1 MKTFSATEQDTRMD
15 TGNRPSVVHETEAQR
30 QHPRIRIPAQ
40 LRLDSERGGAVFRV
54 HDISAGGFSFDAD
67 THLLKLGK
75 RLSGTLVF
83 VIDGIDLGLR
93 VSFEVRHQN
102 SNGRTGC
109 RFDAL
114 GAAETSALRQLIG
127 AHLAGE
133 LATVGDVLAT
143 AARDSYVRPRAASLL
158 PAQRRG
164 VFERGRAVLLTTL
177 IFLVGIIAFTYTASK
192 LYTVIFVMQAS
203 AAKVA
208 APTFSIAMP
217 RDGTFFNLVPADG
230 IIHKGQPLGSFQ
242 AAMLDVVQNDPSALH
257 LTPAQLSDLLG
268 ESLKGTLASPC
279 DCKVLQHYA
288 LDSQYVNRNQP
299 LMELIPL
306 DAKPYVLARFHFEDL
321 DRLQPGRTVA
331 LQINGAA
338 DSRYGTIR
346 RVRLLQSATNA
357 IDAGSATDLRGLN
370 SAGAVS
376 DVLVEIEPQHAIDP
390 ALLEQPVAV
399 SIGEPRSLAFKGLSA
414 LMPGTFAQ

>member
-1 MKTFSATEQDTRMD
+1 
-15 TGNRPSVVHETEAQR
+15 
-30 QHPRIRIPAQ
+30 
-40 LRLDSERGGAVFRV
+40 
-54 HDISAGGFSFDAD
+54 
-67 THLLKLGK
+67 
-75 RLSGTLVF
+75 
-83 VIDGIDLGLR
+83 
-93 VSFEVRHQN
+93 
-102 SNGRTGC
+102 
-109 RFDAL
+109 
-114 GAAETSALRQLIG
+114 
-127 AHLAGE
+127 
-133 LATVGDVLAT
+133 
-143 AARDSYVRPRAASLL
+143 
-158 PAQRRG
+158 
-164 VFERGRAVLLTTL
+164 
-177 IFLVGIIAFTYTASK
+177 
-192 LYTVIFVMQAS
+192 
-203 AAKVA
+203 
-208 APTFSIAMP
+208 
-217 RDGTFFNLVPADG
+217 
-230 IIHKGQPLGSFQ
+230 
-242 AAMLDVVQNDPSALH
+242 
-257 LTPAQLSDLLG
+257 
-268 ESLKGTLASPC
+268 LKGTLASPC